1 MEERITAR
9 KNPLIQ
15 KVRKLA
21 SSAAARREA
30 GLFLGD
36 GTKLLQEAIRFWPG
50 LDTVILA
57 DGVEV
62 ESIPGHVRL
71 VRVPGEIMSYI
82 SPMETPQGA
91 VFLCR
96 LPEKAEFVP
105 RPGMLILDGIQDP
118 GNVGTI
124 LRTADALDVP
134 VVLLEGC
141 ADPYG
146 WKVVRS
152 SMGAVFR
159 TPVIQTTWAQARAAC
174 KEAGIPI
181 GVTALS
187 DRAVDLREAS
197 LGSMALVIGSEG
209 RGVRPEI
216 RNAADRE
223 LIIPMNPHC
232 ESLNAAIAAAI
243 VMWQMRCQ
251 R

>member
-15 KVRKLA
+15 KVRKLV
-21 SSAAARREA
+21 SGAAARREA
-30 GLFLGD
+30 GLFVGD
-36 GTKLLQEAIRFWPG
+36 GTKLLAEAIRHWPG

-62 ESIPGHVRL
+62 AGLPEQVRL
-71 VRVPGEIMSYI
+71 VRVPGEIMAYI

-96 LPEKAEFVP
+96 MPEKTEFVP
-105 RPGMLILDGIQDP
+105 KPGMLLLDGIQDP

-124 LRTADALDVP
+124 LRTADALDIP

-141 ADPYG
+141 ADPCG

-159 TPVIQTTWAQARAAC
+159 TPVVQTTWAQAKEAC
-174 KEAGIPI
+174 KAAGIPI

-187 DRAVDLREAS
+187 DRAVDLRSAKLS
-197 LGSMALVIGSEG
+197 DMALVIGSEG
-209 RGVRPEI
+209 RGVRKEI
-216 RNAADRE
+216 LDSSDQE

-243 VMWQMRCQ
+243 VMWQMNIDR
-251 R
+251 

>member
-1 MEERITAR
+1 MEERVTAR
-9 KNPLIQ
+9 KNPLIRM
-15 KVRKLA
+15 VRMLL
-21 SSAAARREA
+21 SSAAYRRET
-30 GLFLGD
+30 GLFVGD
-36 GTKLLQEAIRFWPG
+36 GTKLLDEAVRYWPG

-62 ESIPGHVRL
+62 PKLPPQTRL
-71 VRVPGEIMSYI
+71 VRVSREIMEYV
-82 SPMETPQGA
+82 SPMESPQGA

-96 LPEKAEFVP
+96 LPEKTEWIP
-105 RPGMLILDGIQDP
+105 RPGLLVLDGIQDP

-159 TPVIQTTWAQARAAC
+159 RPVVQADWEQVKHAC
-174 KEAGIPI
+174 REAGIPI

-187 DRAVDLREAS
+187 HRAEDLRSADLS
-197 LGSMALVIGSEG
+197 QMALVIGSEG
-209 RGVRPEI
+209 RGVRQSI
-216 RNAADRE
+216 LDSADRE

-243 VMWQMRCQ
+243 VMWEMKA
-251 R
+251 

>member
-36 GTKLLQEAIRFWPG
+36 GTKLLSEAIRFWPG

-62 ESIPGHVRL
+62 ESLPAHVRL
-71 VRVPGEIMSYI
+71 VRVPGEIMEYI

-96 LPEKAEFVP
+96 LPEKSEFVP

-134 VVLLEGC
+134 VVLLDGC

-159 TPVIQTTWAQARAAC
+159 TPVIQTTWDNAKAAC
-174 KEAGIPI
+174 KAAGIPI

-187 DRAVDLREAS
+187 DRAIDLRQAR
-197 LGSMALVIGSEG
+197 LTDMALVIGSEG

-216 RNAADRE
+216 LSSADQE

-243 VMWQMRCQ
+243 VMWQMKCQ
-251 R
+251 